1 MGKFSNFFSEFKVND
16 YLILRLETNR
26 TNIYIKGKMFRLCK
40 FLLLSIP
47 KAKVKEYDDI
57 ESIDEAAE
65 RIDSTPEGRKL
76 RRYHISAQT
85 EFFGH
90 CSNLQAWYEN
100 ISITILICRISIIS
114 IISRLNE
121 IMVLIITNPVKRLKR
136 CLMSISLLHLTKL
149 QRYNLNFLVVNT
161 LYHFLQ

>member
-16 YLILRLETNR
+16 YLILKLENNR
-26 TNIYIKGKMFRLCK
+26 TNIYIKGKMFSLCK

-47 KAKVKEYDDI
+47 TAKVKEYDDI

-76 RRYHISAQT
+76 RRYHISPQT

-100 ISITILICRISIIS
+100 ISITLLICRISIVS
-114 IISRLNE
+114 IICRLND
-121 IMVLIITNPVKRLKR
+121 IMVLIITNRVKRL
-136 CLMSISLLHLTKL
+136 
-149 QRYNLNFLVVNT
+149 
-161 LYHFLQ
+161 

>member
-16 YLILRLETNR
+16 YLILKLENNR
-26 TNIYIKGKMFRLCK
+26 INIYIKGKMFSLCK

-47 KAKVKEYDDI
+47 TAKVKKYDDI

-65 RIDSTPEGRKL
+65 RMDSTPEGRKL

-85 EFFGH
+85 EFFGQ

-100 ISITILICRISIIS
+100 ISIMIL
-114 IISRLNE
+114 
-121 IMVLIITNPVKRLKR
+121 
-136 CLMSISLLHLTKL
+136 
-149 QRYNLNFLVVNT
+149 
-161 LYHFLQ
+161 